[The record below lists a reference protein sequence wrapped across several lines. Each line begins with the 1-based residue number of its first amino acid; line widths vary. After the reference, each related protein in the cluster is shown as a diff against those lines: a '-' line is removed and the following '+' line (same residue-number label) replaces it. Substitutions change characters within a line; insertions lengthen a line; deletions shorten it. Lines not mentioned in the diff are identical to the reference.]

1 MVFSKFRSLT
11 AAATAA
17 AALAL
22 LVCPRL
28 AAADVVVFA
37 AASATE
43 SINEIGAA
51 FAAKGLGKIT
61 PSYASSSTLAKQ
73 IENGA
78 PAGLFLSADQRWM
91 DYLTEKK
98 LIAEGTR
105 DDLLGNRVAL
115 IAPKASTVSLTPA
128 PGFALAAALGKDGRL
143 AVGDPA
149 HVPVGAYTQA
159 ALEKLGVWDQVKDRL
174 VAGDSVRAALA
185 YVERGETPLGI
196 VYSTDAA
203 ASDKVRVVAL
213 FPADSHPPVL
223 YPVGLIAGHD
233 DAEARRFLDFL
244 HGPEAKAVFVKH
256 GFDVK

>member
-1 MVFSKFRSLT
+1 MLLKKLRSWTAVAAVALSFSPH
-11 AAATAA
+11 
-17 AALAL
+17 LAS
-22 LVCPRL
+22 
-28 AAADVVVFA
+28 ADVVVFA

-43 SINEIGAA
+43 SITEIGDA

-78 PAGLFLSADQRWM
+78 PAGVFLSADQRWM
-91 DYLTEKK
+91 DYLADKK
-98 LIAEGTR
+98 LVAEGTR
-105 DDLLGNRVAL
+105 SDLLGNRVAL
-115 IAPKASTVSLTPA
+115 IAPKDSKIELTPE

-174 VAGDSVRAALA
+174 AAGDSVRAALA

-203 ASDKVRVVAL
+203 ASDKVRVVSL
-213 FPADSHPPVL
+213 FPTDSHPPVL

-233 DAEARRFLDFL
+233 DAEAHRFLDFL
-244 HGPEAKAVFVKH
+244 HGPEAKAVFAKH
-256 GFDVK
+256 GFEVK